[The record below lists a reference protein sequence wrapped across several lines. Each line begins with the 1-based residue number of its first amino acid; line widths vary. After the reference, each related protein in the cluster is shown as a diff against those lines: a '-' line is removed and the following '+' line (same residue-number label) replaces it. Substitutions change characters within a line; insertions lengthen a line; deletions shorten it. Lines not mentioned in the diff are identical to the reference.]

1 MAVPRP
7 TLSQWQQGSLSYLMF
22 ITHLCCEI
30 QPKRSAGVSYKVGS
44 LSPGKCMEMI
54 SKQLLSAWT
63 QIHSFLHL
71 KDFFFC
77 QKWKYEVIAIN
88 FLINFFHAP
97 KFTVLPFSEYLFWQ
111 WKKFQGVNWKRHSEI
126 NACRMIQSLEEGNG
140 GELIR

>member
-1 MAVPRP
+1 MTTRQPLLPNVYHSFVVKFNPKGRQEFHTRLGPLAQV
-7 TLSQWQQGSLSYLMF
+7 SVWKWFQNSYFL
-22 ITHLCCEI
+22 
-30 QPKRSAGVSYKVGS
+30 
-44 LSPGKCMEMI
+44 PG
-54 SKQLLSAWT
+54 QT
-63 QIHSFLHL
+63 HSFLHL